1 MSLDTLQDLYFEQI
15 RDLYSAEQQIVDALP
30 KMVEAAANQELSDGF
45 AKHLEQ
51 TREHVRRLEEIG
63 ERMEEKI
70 GGKKCKGMAGLLKE
84 GEEAVGEEGEP
95 TITDAGLI
103 AAAQRVEHYE
113 IAAYGCART
122 FAEALGL
129 DDDVELLQQTLDEE
143 AETDEKLT
151 AIGLSLLAPISEG
164 EGEGD
169 REVSIEPEVRRSSGG
184 AQRRPKRGG
193 DDVRA

>member
-15 RDLYSAEQQIVDALP
+15 RDLYNAEQQIVDALP
-30 KMVEAAANQELSDGF
+30 TMVEAATDQELSDGF

-51 TREHVRRLEEIG
+51 TREHVRRLEKIG

-70 GGKKCKGMAGLLKE
+70 AGKKCKGMAGILKE
-84 GEEAVGEEGEP
+84 GEDAAEEDGDSVMV
-95 TITDAGLI
+95 DAGLI

-129 DDDVELLQQTLDEE
+129 DDDADLLQQTLDEE
-143 AETDEKLT
+143 AETDKRLT
-151 AIGLSLLAPISEG
+151 QIGLSLVKPGLQS
-164 EGEGD
+164 D
-169 REVSIEPEVRRSSGG
+169 VSIEPEVRRVGS
-184 AQRRPKRGG
+184 RRAHRSDESDLRP
-193 DDVRA
+193 

>member
-15 RDLYSAEQQIVDALP
+15 RDLYSAEQQIVEALP
-30 KMVEAAANQELSDGF
+30 KLVEAASNPELSAGF
-45 AKHLEQ
+45 ARHLEQ

-84 GEEAVGEEGEP
+84 GEEAVDEDGEP
-95 TITDAGLI
+95 VITDSGLI

-129 DDDVELLQQTLDEE
+129 EDDVDLLQQTLDEE
-143 AETDEKLT
+143 AETDERLT
-151 AIGLSLLAPISEG
+151 TIGLALLQPIS
-164 EGEGD
+164 D

-184 AQRRPKRGG
+184 VQRRPKRTG

>member
-1 MSLDTLQDLYFEQI
+1 MSLDTLQDLYVEQI

-30 KMVEAAANQELSDGF
+30 KMVDAANDERLSAGF

-63 ERMEEKI
+63 ERMQERI
-70 GGKKCKGMAGLLKE
+70 TGKKCKGMAGLLKE
-84 GEEAVGEEGEP
+84 GEEAVDEEGES
-95 TITDAGLI
+95 TILDSGLI

-129 DDDVELLQQTLDEE
+129 DDDAELLQKTLDEE
-143 AETDEKLT
+143 AETDKQLT
-151 AIGLSLLAPISEG
+151 KIGLSLVKPALEQ
-164 EGEGD
+164 
-169 REVSIEPEVRRSSGG
+169 EVSLEPEVRRSQSGKPT
-184 AQRRPKRGG
+184 RS
-193 DDVRA
+193 DDSDLRS